1 MQHMHWEG
9 INYHFHNMLPHY
21 EVATS
26 GLDSKDSTEP
36 KEHGLGLVIT
46 MGWDIEV
53 SPLDGGCV
61 SYTHFKLSL

>member
-1 MQHMHWEG
+1 
-9 INYHFHNMLPHY
+9 MLPHY

-36 KEHGLGLVIT
+36 KEHGLCLVIT
-46 MGWDIEV
+46 TGWDIEV
-53 SPLDGGCV
+53 SPLDGGFV